1 MNNSKTKSELKVLN
15 LCLSREI
22 NRTENQIEVIEK
34 RLFYIQ
40 NIIDQNNSDTK
51 TVEKFR
57 IDMESCQLDLVG
69 LRVTRDR
76 LILES
81 IQYND
86 DTGI

>member
-1 MNNSKTKSELKVLN
+1 MKKSKTKSELKVLN

-22 NRTENQIEVIEK
+22 NQTENQIEVIEK
-34 RLFYIQ
+34 RLSYIQ

>member
-34 RLFYIQ
+34 RLSYIQ